1 MTPILS
7 TQSLT
12 KNYASGPALTQ
23 VSLSL
28 EEGDIYGLIGQN
40 GAGKTTLLKL
50 ITRLIHPTSG
60 TISLFGSS
68 SDREW
73 SQALTRVGAV
83 IESPAAFPNL
93 SAYENLRYQAT
104 LLCLPQA
111 EQVIQEILEL
121 IDLQN
126 AGRKPF
132 KDFSLGMKQRLAIG
146 LAILA
151 KPDLL
156 ILDEPV
162 NGLDPIG
169 ISDLRALLLRL
180 NRELGMTM
188 MISSH
193 ILSEL

>member
-1 MTPILS
+1 MTPIL
-7 TQSLT
+7 TTHALT

-60 TISLFGSS
+60 TVSLFGSS

-104 LLCLPQA
+104 LL
-111 EQVIQEILEL
+111 
-121 IDLQN
+121 
-126 AGRKPF
+126 
-132 KDFSLGMKQRLAIG
+132 
-146 LAILA
+146 
-151 KPDLL
+151 
-156 ILDEPV
+156 
-162 NGLDPIG
+162 
-169 ISDLRALLLRL
+169 
-180 NRELGMTM
+180 
-188 MISSH
+188 
-193 ILSEL
+193 